1 MVQVDFGDALSVSH
15 QMIEA
20 AKLPAPPE
28 TVTIDDHVVVAFTW
42 TDGTNG
48 SWKELFTMQTTS
60 GSSTITFKTNTT
72 QFYSGNIL
80 SSSSGFSLTSGS
92 IGSGVVPAPT
102 GGVQSVANEFVR
114 KMANTIFQR
123 EGAADLLSNEAEL
136 VSDITDNWGTG
147 SDGKLLNDIRD
158 ALAPANYEN
167 DKTDSN
173 PAAIV
178 LNTLKT
184 NSETQNR
191 FNSSV
196 DLETS
201 TTDSNFERIPVR
213 AGDQFIFSI
222 TINAADHNI
231 GSNTVAPRKYKFIIT
246 LA

>member
-20 AKLPAPPE
+20 AKLPTPPSE
-28 TVTIDDHVVVAFTW
+28 VTIDDHVVIAFTW

-48 SWKELFTMQTTS
+48 SWKELFTMQTTP

-72 QFYSGNIL
+72 QFYSANIL

-136 VSDITDNWGTG
+136 VADITNDWGTG

-184 NSETQNR
+184 NSSTQNR

-196 DLETS
+196 DLEAS
-201 TTDSNFERIPVR
+201 TTDPNFERIPLQSE
-213 AGDQFIFSI
+213 DELIFSV
-222 TINAADHNI
+222 TINAAAHSI
-231 GSNTVAPRKYKFIIT
+231 GTNTVAARKYKFIIT